1 MVRGIIIHL
10 VEVSPF
16 GLSKLGRREEM
27 DISGDGARFPYVK
40 KRGSSNE
47 YQTDKSLLGKK
58 IIRPALPTPWKACPE
73 SRHGLTM

>member
-1 MVRGIIIHL
+1 MK
-10 VEVSPF
+10 VSPF

-27 DISGDGARFPYVK
+27 DIPGDGVRLPYVK

-47 YQTDKSLLGKK
+47 YQTDKSLLGKE
-58 IIRPALPTPWKACPE
+58 IIRPALPTPWKAHPE